1 VLVGEQE
8 VKEVSQE
15 VGGTEGMND
24 ANPRLEAL
32 HHGAPSANV
41 KAFGHGGEA
50 EAAGGLTG

>member
-1 VLVGEQE
+1 VLVGEQG